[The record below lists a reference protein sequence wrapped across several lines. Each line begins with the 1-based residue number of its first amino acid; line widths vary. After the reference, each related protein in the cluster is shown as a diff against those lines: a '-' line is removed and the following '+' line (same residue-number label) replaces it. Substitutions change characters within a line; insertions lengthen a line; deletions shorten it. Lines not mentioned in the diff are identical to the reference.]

1 MLNRIKSIYKKNIL
15 ILLFKEVKLSRYT
28 ILNLILLTTSLTISE
43 TTFLFLI
50 SPFTTAITSGKLTN
64 KLFSSNTFINSLL
77 ESPEKLLFL
86 LLISF
91 LIKSLLQ
98 GYRTFYISKVNLT
111 IRRQLRINLLSS
123 FLNNTNQKGSF
134 SGRAFDM
141 YFTASAT
148 ASKALL
154 HSFDLILNLLF
165 TFSAVIILIYNFSL
179 NLLLI
184 LLLTGLLYVVLI
196 KSIKNYSSKLS
207 KSNQKIFQQISEQV
221 SEIIKGFRE
230 IQIYNAKSK
239 TITKIADSETLLIKS
254 VSKSTF
260 LNGLPNLLPSFLLIC
275 IVLFA
280 FFQNNKFEFSE
291 NAPEIITLL
300 IIAQRCGGYLAIIGS
315 KISILRIG
323 KEQIIYLLKGLQN
336 NQYTRKA
343 SNVKLSSINSIN
355 FKNFYFGYSSKKV
368 FSNLSINFPRGETNL
383 IVGPSGSGKST
394 LFSIL
399 LKENNLFDGN
409 VLINNI
415 ELRKIS
421 NDNLYKIISLVPQDP
436 YIFSGTIF
444 ENIIIS
450 KSNASMEEVIKATK
464 ISGAYDF
471 INALPNKF
479 NNYISE
485 SGIDLSGGQKQL
497 ISISRA
503 VLRDS
508 PIFLLDEPSNNL
520 DKKAIIKLKQ
530 LFNVWKKNKKI
541 VLISTH
547 DSSLI
552 DNDYKIYEIKNLNL
566 KKKSHI
572 KKI

>member
-1 MLNRIKSIYKKNIL
+1 MLDKIKSIYKRNIL
-15 ILLFKEVKLSRYT
+15 ILLLKEVKLNRYT
-28 ILNLILLTTSLTISE
+28 ILNLILLTTFLTISE
-43 TTFLFLI
+43 TLFLFLI
-50 SPFTTAITSGKLTN
+50 SPFTTAITSGELTN
-64 KLFSSNTFINSLL
+64 KLFSSNTFINTLL
-77 ESPEKLLFL
+77 DSPERLLFL

-123 FLNNTNQKGSF
+123 FLNNKNQRGSF

-184 LLLTGLLYVVLI
+184 LILTGLLYIALI

-207 KSNQKIFQQISEQV
+207 KSNQKIFQQISERV

-239 TITKIADSETLLIKS
+239 TISKIAESETLLIKS

-275 IVLFA
+275 IILLA

-291 NAPEIITLL
+291 SAPEIITLL

-323 KEQIIYLLKGLQN
+323 KQQIIYLLKGLEN
-336 NQYTRKA
+336 NEYRGKTLTLKP
-343 SNVKLSSINSIN
+343 SSIKAISL
-355 FKNFYFGYSSKKV
+355 KNFNFSYGSNKI
-368 FSNLSINFPRGETNL
+368 FSNLSINFLRGETNL

-394 LFSIL
+394 LFSVL
-399 LKENNLFDGN
+399 LKENSLFEGN
-409 VLINNI
+409 ILINNI
-415 ELRKIS
+415 DIKKVS
-421 NDNLYKIISLVPQDP
+421 NEDLYKTISLVPQDP
-436 YIFSGTIF
+436 YIFSGTIL

-450 KSNASMEEVIKATK
+450 KDNASMDEVIKATK
-464 ISGAYDF
+464 ISGAFDF

-520 DKKAIIKLKQ
+520 DKKAIKKLKQ
-530 LFNVWKKNKKI
+530 LFNIWKRNKKI

-552 DNDYKIYEIKNLNL
+552 DKDYRIYEINNFKL
-566 KKKSHI
+566 KENSMI
-572 KKI
+572 